1 MLAKT
6 KTLCK
11 MNPHLMSLLKSAL
24 NLNDK
29 AVQLLEAAGCVD
41 PAAIAAME
49 LSELRKRLAAANQQH
64 KVFKKLP
71 SDNQIEQWITA
82 ARKQSGTAGEAPV
95 VEEETRAPE
104 PEVVEEFPTEEAEP
118 ELVNFEFDPDVLEM
132 IAMSPVALPLP
143 GKLLAAKKVP
153 VHEIPVAV
161 LLTAARGDVSI
172 RLGTKAPEKPV
183 ESTIIK
189 NPVAQGNYVNTI
201 SFGVKKEEVN
211 RSRIRSTQEFLDPN
225 AKPETI
231 DHKARAAQRMQI
243 LRAALPETNRG
254 VNPSSRR
261 YIRGV
266 LHSHPNQVWWGAL
279 FTLACH
285 FFIPIGIFAA
295 FALLLKDNGS
305 TTFQWVPSWFL
316 AFPLG
321 VFVVGA
327 LYLLI
332 SYGCSCRICGQKCFV
347 PRNCLKNRKAHH
359 LPVLGNIFAVALHI
373 VLFRW
378 FRCSFCGTP
387 VRLKQ

>member
-1 MLAKT
+1 VLAKT
-6 KTLCK
+6 RALCK
-11 MNPHLMSLLKSAL
+11 LETHFMSLLTSTL

-29 AVQLLEAAGCVD
+29 AVQLLEAAGCAD
-41 PAAIAAME
+41 AAAIAAMDVNA
-49 LSELRKRLAAANQQH
+49 LRKRLAAANEQR
-64 KVFKKLP
+64 KLYKKLP
-71 SDNQIEQWITA
+71 SNKQLEQWITA
-82 ARKQSGTAGEAPV
+82 ARKESGAASEEPV
-95 VEEETRAPE
+95 AVEETQAPE
-104 PEVVEEFPTEEAEP
+104 PDTEAEPPTEEAEP

-153 VHEIPVAV
+153 VQEIPAAV
-161 LLTAARGDVSI
+161 LLTAARGDVSM
-172 RLGTKAPEKPV
+172 RVGTKAPEKPV

-225 AKPETI
+225 AKPQTI
-231 DHKARAAQRMQI
+231 DHKARAAERMQI

-254 VNPSSRR
+254 VDPSSRR

-285 FFIPIGIFAA
+285 FFIPTGIFAA

-305 TTFQWVPSWFL
+305 ATFQWVPSWFL

-321 VFVVGA
+321 VFFFGA
-327 LYLLI
+327 LYLII
-332 SYGCSCRICGQKCFV
+332 SYGCTCRICGQKCFV
-347 PRNCLKNRKAHH
+347 PRNCLKNKKAHH
-359 LPVLGNIFAVALHI
+359 VPVLGYVFAVALHI

>member
-1 MLAKT
+1 MLAKA
-6 KTLCK
+6 KSVCK
-11 MNPHLMSLLKSAL
+11 LATRCMSLLKSTL

-29 AVQLLEAAGCVD
+29 VVQLLESAGCGD
-41 PAAIAAME
+41 LAEIAVME
-49 LSELRKRLAAANQQH
+49 VNDLRNRLSAANQEL
-64 KVFKKLP
+64 KVYKKLP
-71 SDNQIEQWITA
+71 STKQIEKWITA
-82 ARKQSGTAGEAPV
+82 AREQSGMTSAESVPAAETA
-95 VEEETRAPE
+95 APE
-104 PEVVEEFPTEEAEP
+104 PETPEAAEP

-143 GKLLAAKKVP
+143 GKFLAAKQVP
-153 VHEIPVAV
+153 VQEIPEAI

-172 RLGTKAPEKPV
+172 RVGTKSPEKTTD
-183 ESTIIK
+183 STIIK

-201 SFGVKKEEVN
+201 SFGMKKEEVN

-225 AKPETI
+225 AKPQTE
-231 DHKARAAQRMQI
+231 DHKARAAERMQR
-243 LRAALPETNRG
+243 LRAAAPETNEG
-254 VNPSSRR
+254 VNPASRR

-266 LHSHPNQVWWGAL
+266 LHSNPKQVWWGAL

-285 FFIPIGIFAA
+285 IVIPLGIFAA

-305 TTFQWVPSWFL
+305 AMFQWVPSWFL

-321 VFVVGA
+321 VFVIGA
-327 LYLLI
+327 LYLTI

-347 PRNCLKNRKAHH
+347 PRNCLKNKKAHH
-359 LPVLGNIFAVALHI
+359 LPILGYVFAVALHI

-387 VRLKQ
+387 VRLKE